1 VGGLLLFVFAFLIEG
16 AKGGCIVL
24 FGYIVDF
31 FLFTTNNI
39 EYKLYT
45 INGQLT
51 TVEKKTYL
59 RNLISTMKFNVL
71 SPRRKDNYRKK
82 SIFRLFPYF
91 I

>member
-1 VGGLLLFVFAFLIEG
+1 MEPLIPVHFAFSVLNYSTGVCVWWGLLFVFAFLIEG

-45 INGQLT
+45 INGQLN
-51 TVEKKTYL
+51 TVEKK
-59 RNLISTMKFNVL
+59 NLPQKFNF
-71 SPRRKDNYRKK
+71 NNE
-82 SIFRLFPYF
+82 I
-91 I
+91 